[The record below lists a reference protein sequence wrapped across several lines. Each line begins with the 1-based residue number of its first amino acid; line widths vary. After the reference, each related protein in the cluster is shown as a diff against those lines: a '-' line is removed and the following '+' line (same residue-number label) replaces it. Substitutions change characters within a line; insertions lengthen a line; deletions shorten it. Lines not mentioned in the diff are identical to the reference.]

1 MMKFS
6 RLMLGASLAC
16 AVTIQTN
23 RAKSDT
29 PDSVPRIPARGVA
42 VSTGDKIILEA
53 GIAALGK
60 EIEALK
66 IELKSKPD
74 LLELLPDVQIYYN
87 AARYALTYDEFFN
100 VREIETAKKLLEQG
114 QERATD
120 LRQGKTPWTTQ
131 TGTVAR
137 GYLSEIDG
145 SVQPYGIIVP
155 ATYGGKSDTKP
166 RRLDFWF
173 HGRGEQLSELNFINE
188 RQHSMGEFAPSDT
201 FVLHPYGR
209 YCNANRF
216 AGEIDGFEAM
226 QHLRKHY
233 PVDPDRIAVR
243 GFSMGGAAC
252 WTFATHY
259 AGMWAAANPG
269 AGFSETAGFLR
280 IGENDNPPTW
290 YERKLWHLY
299 DSTDYALNLYNLPTI
314 SYSGEVDGQRQAAV
328 EMAKSMTS
336 EGLELTQVIG
346 AKAGHWYEQ
355 NAKKDVAARVD
366 ALVAQGN
373 DRAPKSVKLTTW
385 TLKYNEMKWLTIDA
399 MSKEWERARVDA
411 DLQPDHTLLVKT
423 QNVVALTINPP
434 TTPDWKGLRK
444 VALDGQTLTV
454 KPGTIHLRKTAEKW
468 SVVRTNSE
476 NKLAKRHNLQGP
488 IDDAFM
494 SAFVMVRPTGKAI
507 NPAVGAWV
515 EGEMQH
521 ATKHW
526 QRQFRGEAPVKN
538 DTELTSADIAGKNLI
553 LWGDPSSNAVLAK
566 IAGKL
571 PIRWDAKGIHVNGQT
586 YDSVANVPVL
596 IYPNPLNPKRY
607 VVINSSFT
615 FREYDYLNNARQTP
629 KLPDWAVVDITSPPT
644 SRTPGKIVEA
654 DFFGEHWELMK
665 SSAH

>member
-1 MMKFS
+1 MKLS
-6 RLMLGASLAC
+6 RLMLLASMTY
-16 AVTIQTN
+16 AVIGQTN
-23 RAKSDT
+23 GAKSDT
-29 PDSVPRIPARGVA
+29 PDSVPRIPARGVT
-42 VSTGDKIILEA
+42 VSAGDKVILEA
-53 GIAALGK
+53 GIATLGK

-66 IELKSKPD
+66 TELKSKPD

-131 TGTVAR
+131 TGTIAR

-145 SVQPYGIIVP
+145 SVQPYGVIVP
-155 ATYGGKSDTKP
+155 ATYGGKGDTKP

-188 RQHSMGEFAPSDT
+188 RQHSMGEFAPADT

-259 AGMWAAANPG
+259 AGLWAAANPG

-314 SYSGEVDGQRQAAV
+314 AYSGEVDGQRQAAV
-328 EMAKSMTS
+328 EMTKSMTS
-336 EGLELTQVIG
+336 EGLELTHIIG

-399 MSKEWERARVDA
+399 MGKEWERARVDA
-411 DLQPDHTLLVKT
+411 DLQSDHTLLIKA
-423 QNVVALTINPP
+423 QNVIALTINPP
-434 TTPDWKGLRK
+434 STPDWKGLRK
-444 VALDGQTLTV
+444 VTLDGQTLNV

-468 SVVRTNSE
+468 SVVRTAEES
-476 NKLAKRHNLQGP
+476 KLAKRHNLQGP

-494 SAFVMVRPTGKAI
+494 SAFVMIRPTGKAM
-507 NPAVGAWV
+507 NPLVGAWA
-515 EGEMQH
+515 ETEMQH
-521 ATKHW
+521 ATEHW
-526 QRQFRGEAPVKN
+526 RRQFRGEAPVKN

-571 PIRWDAKGIHVNGQT
+571 PIRWDAKGIHVDGKT
-586 YDSVANVPVL
+586 YDSATNVPVL

-607 VVINSSFT
+607 IVINSGFT

-629 KLPDWAVVDITSPPT
+629 KLPDWAVVDIASPPT

-665 SSAH
+665 SAAH